1 MRSGQWALYGFK
13 GSLEKEC
20 HFFFLVSLCEFPC
33 GTEGRYAEYSFR
45 SILSGPD
52 RA

>member
-1 MRSGQWALYGFK
+1 MDSRGALK
-13 GSLEKEC
+13 KNVI
-20 HFFFLVSLCEFPC
+20 FFFLVSLCEFPC